1 MTNTLKILCNLC
13 SEAGILLEAIDPDNW
28 DVNLV
33 DAGLLDSM
41 SLVYLQEIIS
51 AHFKVEIEP
60 VIFLTEAPSLRII
73 AQHIDS
79 RINNLTALL
88 PC

>member
-1 MTNTLKILCNLC
+1 MTNTLEILCKLC

-60 VIFLTEAPSLRII
+60 VIFLTEALSLRII